1 MLGKSPS
8 QDQPQIHL
16 FKPILDS
23 FIDLNHPLV
32 KLGKKLNWKQL
43 EHSFADL
50 YSKTGT
56 PSKPIRLM
64 SGLLLLKQMFDH
76 SDEVVVEV
84 WRQNPYYQYFT
95 GGICFEW
102 EFPCDASDLVHFRK
116 RIGEKGALEIFQ
128 LSVDLHQTKVAQA
141 KEVLIDTTVE
151 EKNIT
156 FPTDTKLAVK
166 IIKKCQAMA
175 EKENITLRQTY
186 KRTVKQELI
195 KCRFAHHPKRKKE
208 GRKAMKRIKIIA
220 GRLVRDLDRKA
231 TEAGKSFFITPKAL
245 FTKVLAQKKDD
256 KDKIYSLHEPHVAC
270 IAKGKAHKPYEFGA
284 KIGLAT
290 LPGSNIIVGIA
301 HFLGNPHDS
310 TTLEATLKSAEE
322 FSNKTF
328 KSAIVDRGYRGHVK
342 IGNTEIVIPNP
353 KKDEKLSLYQK
364 NKKRNQCRSRA
375 AIEPIISH
383 VKHDYRMER
392 NYLKGIIG
400 DKINAILAVAAFNLK
415 KSLKELIFWLQNLWT
430 SYHKN
435 ISYYQNNYSCTKLIE
450 LKASC

>member
-8 QDQPQIHL
+8 QDQPQAHL
-16 FKPILDS
+16 FKPVLVS
-23 FIDLNHPLV
+23 FIDMNHALV
-32 KLGKKLNWKQL
+32 KLGKKLNWKKL
-43 EHSFADL
+43 EDSFSDL

-76 SDEVVVEV
+76 SDEEVVEV

-95 GGICFEW
+95 GGIYFEW
-102 EFPCDASDLVHFRK
+102 NIPCDASDLVHFRK

-128 LSVDLHQTKVAQA
+128 LSVDLHQSKIEVA

-166 IIKKCQAMA
+166 IITKCNAFA
-175 EKENITLRQTY
+175 EKENIKLRQTY
-186 KRTVKQELI
+186 TRTVKKELI
-195 KCRFAHHPKRKKE
+195 KCRFSHHPKRKKE
-208 GRKAMKRIKIIA
+208 ARKAMKRIKIIA

-231 TEAGKSFFITPKAL
+231 TEAGKSFFDTPKEL
-245 FTKVLAQKKDD
+245 FYKVLSQKKED
-256 KDKIYSLHEPHVAC
+256 KNKIYSLHEPHVAC

-290 LPGSNIIVGIA
+290 LPGSNVIVGMA

-310 TTLEATLKSAEE
+310 TTLEDTLKSAEDLTH
-322 FSNKTF
+322 KIF
-328 KSAIVDRGYRGHVK
+328 KSAIVDRGYRGQTK
-342 IGNTEIVIPNP
+342 IGDTTIVIPNP
-353 KKDEKLSLYQK
+353 KKDEKLSLYHK
-364 NKKRNQCRSRA
+364 SKKRKQCKSRA

-392 NYLKGIIG
+392 NYLRGIVG
-400 DKINAILAVAAFNLK
+400 DKFNAILAVTAFNLK
-415 KSLKELIFWLQNLWT
+415 KSLKELISWLQNFWL
-430 SYHKN
+430 SYQYNCSCYKN
-435 ISYYQNNYSCTKLIE
+435 NSIYKGLVLQKVSC
-450 LKASC
+450 